1 MIKLKI
7 IYNPHIIDDI
17 DLFDNKIKTIKEEYL
32 NSCII
37 EKSDDKQ
44 FDLMINNKIVFTL
57 DDNFSREP
65 VSTINLIKK
74 IEQQI
79 HLFKSL
85 KRSKIDSKFDDIG
98 LIDF

>member
-17 DLFDNKIKTIKEEYL
+17 DLFDSKIKTIKEEYL
-32 NSCII
+32 DSCVI
-37 EKSDDKQ
+37 EKSNDRQ
-44 FDLMINNKIVFTL
+44 FDLMIDNKIIFTL
-57 DDNFSREP
+57 DDNFSSEP
-65 VSTINLIKK
+65 VSTVTLIKK

-79 HLFKSL
+79 YSFKSL